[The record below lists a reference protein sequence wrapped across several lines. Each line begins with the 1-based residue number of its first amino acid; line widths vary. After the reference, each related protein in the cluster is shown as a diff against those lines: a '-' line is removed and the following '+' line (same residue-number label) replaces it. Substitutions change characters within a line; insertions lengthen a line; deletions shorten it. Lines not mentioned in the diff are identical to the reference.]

1 MKHTPFAMLPLLFS
15 PVAHAHPGGHHGT
28 LFDAIVHL
36 LTAPDHL
43 AMAAIAVLV
52 GVVGARLH
60 RRHSQGRA
68 QDQRR

>member
-1 MKHTPFAMLPLLFS
+1 MKHTTFAMLPLMFS
-15 PVAHAHPGGHHGT
+15 SVAHAHPGEHHGT

-36 LTAPDHL
+36 LTEPDHL

-60 RRHSQGRA
+60 RRRLSLSA
-68 QDQRR
+68 LSPL